1 MVLRQQVRSSGPH
14 AFLPGTR
21 ETMGAREGLA
31 MGRPRNTPLQSPP
44 FLSLRH
50 ARTCDRRALWAQ
62 SRRPPRPHPAEP
74 VGATP
79 WPKAPGSASVALRRA
94 LPGADDPFSCGL
106 VPACSGVRVFRV
118 HQASPAP
125 HGHVHLDLEKA
136 SSTRAEQVSGDG
148 RSPHPAHP
156 TPRGGTDSGSF
167 WKLCV
172 R

>member
-14 AFLPGTR
+14 AFLLVTR
-21 ETMGAREGLA
+21 ETMGARGGLA
-31 MGRPRNTPLQSPP
+31 MGPEHSSPEP
-44 FLSLRH
+44 TRLVPP
-50 ARTCDRRALWAQ
+50 ACTCDHRALWAQ
-62 SRRPPRPHPAEP
+62 SQRPPRPHPAEP

-79 WPKAPGSASVALRRA
+79 WTKAPGSASVALRCA
-94 LPGADDPFSCGL
+94 LPGADDPFICGL

-148 RSPHPAHP
+148 RSPHPAHQ